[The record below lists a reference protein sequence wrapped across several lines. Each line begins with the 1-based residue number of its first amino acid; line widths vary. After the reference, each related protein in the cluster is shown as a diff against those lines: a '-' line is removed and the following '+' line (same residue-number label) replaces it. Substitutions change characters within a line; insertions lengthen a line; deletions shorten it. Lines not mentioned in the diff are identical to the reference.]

1 MTDELLSTL
10 LAGGVLVEADADGEL
25 SFGEDFLNRVT
36 ERTDR
41 AEGDKWEQAFADG
54 VTRGEAYRD
63 AFAAVADRT
72 PELLGTYWALDD
84 ALDGV
89 SFSELLQ
96 LLVVVDR
103 FRYPPEETAG
113 TPEGF
118 LAVRGDRVPG
128 LVEFVRHGVVYVWR
142 EDCDPC
148 DVMAEQFAELH
159 GRTDDAV
166 RLAVYGPPWAAELH
180 EVFDVGGAP
189 TTLFV
194 ANGRVD
200 ARLVGAYKAEHVAS
214 ELETAKES
222 SAATPD

>member
-1 MTDELLSTL
+1 MTDDPTIATL
-10 LAGGVLVEADADGEL
+10 LDAGVLAETDEGDTFTFDEGFLDSVE
-25 SFGEDFLNRVT
+25 

-41 AEGDKWEQAFADG
+41 VAAGEWRDAFAAN
-54 VTRGEAYRD
+54 VTRGATHRD

-84 ALDGV
+84 VLDEV
-89 SFSELLQ
+89 SSDELLQ

-103 FRYPPEETAG
+103 FRYPPAETGG

-118 LAVRGDRVPG
+118 LAVRGDRLPA
-128 LVEFVRHGVVYVWR
+128 LVAFVRHGVVYTWR

-148 DVMAEQFAELH
+148 DVMAEQFAAL
-159 GRTDDAV
+159 DDDLMERAV
-166 RLAVYGPPWAAELH
+166 CLSVYGPSWARELDDAFG
-180 EVFDVGGAP
+180 VAGAP

-200 ARLVGAYKAEHVAS
+200 ARLVGAYEADLVAT
-214 ELETAKES
+214 ELQTTARTVE
-222 SAATPD
+222 